1 MYICFLFSKY
11 PFSLL
16 ALQESRRNAL
26 FVVLLSSRV
35 CLRVEDF
42 LEQRVAVGKLLGQ
55 HQGDQTDH
63 GTSPVGQFRFRSERT
78 QGVARRGD
86 SVRTGLLQ
94 HRRQRGGQDDDGA
107 KRRQEQT
114 GARVRDRIRNA
125 VSQRKRSRGEHLSP
139 QRLVLGDFGV
149 QSSHPADLRDAAVDH
164 LDRGRVREHLHGVV
178 EELRVVPERRGF
190 GDGTIRGVAVL

>member
-1 MYICFLFSKY
+1 M
-11 PFSLL
+11 
-16 ALQESRRNAL
+16 
-26 FVVLLSSRV
+26 RV
-35 CLRVEDF
+35 YAEDF

-63 GTSPVGQFRFRSERT
+63 GTSPVGQFRFRSERA
-78 QGVARRGD
+78 QGIARRGN

-114 GARVRDRIRNA
+114 RARVRNRIRNA